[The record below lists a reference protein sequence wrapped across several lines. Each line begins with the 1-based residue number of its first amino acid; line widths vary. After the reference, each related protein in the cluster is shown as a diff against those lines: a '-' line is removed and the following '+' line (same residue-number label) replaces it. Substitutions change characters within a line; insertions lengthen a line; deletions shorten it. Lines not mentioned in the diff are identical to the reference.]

1 MKFSPSERP
10 EETNSRRRREGCKLF
25 GHDLSSDFL
34 SLPRNPPPKKC
45 TRKRDVRFLAKQA
58 GFPSFLLLS
67 ADLIS
72 RITHRWVSGF
82 VYGGVY
88 GVMCEIW
95 DTVACESIG
104 TFLEIL
110 YVCIIQNILN
120 PIYDV
125 TKRGYHMITL
135 VKFETDLNIYR
146 GVTKYLL
153 EAYTWQRSPK

>member
-1 MKFSPSERP
+1 MHE
-10 EETNSRRRREGCKLF
+10 
-25 GHDLSSDFL
+25 
-34 SLPRNPPPKKC
+34 
-45 TRKRDVRFLAKQA
+45 KRDVRFLAAQT

-88 GVMCEIW
+88 GAMCEIW
-95 DTVACESIG
+95 DTVARESSG
-104 TFLEIL
+104 TFLDIF
-110 YVCIIQNILN
+110 YVCMIQNILN
-120 PIYDV
+120 LICDV
-125 TKRGYHMITL
+125 TKCGYHTITL

-146 GVTKYLL
+146 EITKYLL

>member
-10 EETNSRRRREGCKLF
+10 EKTNSRRRYEGCKLF

-34 SLPRNPPPKKC
+34 SLPRNPPTKKC
-45 TRKRDVRFLAKQA
+45 TRKRDVRFLATQA

-88 GVMCEIW
+88 RVMCEIW
-95 DTVACESIG
+95 DTLARESIG
-104 TFLEIL
+104 TFLEMFYL
-110 YVCIIQNILN
+110 YIIQNILN
-120 PIYDV
+120 LICDV
-125 TKRGYHMITL
+125 TKRGHHVITL
-135 VKFETDLNIYR
+135 VKFESGLNIYR
-146 GVTKYLL
+146 EVTRYLL
-153 EAYTWQRSPK
+153 EALITI